1 MPIGKTPE
9 GAVRWSINRAAAE
22 FNTTH
27 QTLNKRLLA
36 HGVSPD
42 EDGCYSTQ
50 QIGAAVFGD
59 KEGEKIRLTKEQ
71 ADKLQ
76 LENAKTRKE
85 MADMNQV
92 ERVWTAWAI
101 GIRDAVRDQEISAD
115 AKQTILAAVRDV
127 DAEDYFKDEEATT
140 DEEPT

>member
-1 MPIGKTPE
+1 MTGPKTE
-9 GAVRWSINRAAAE
+9 GAIKWSVNRAAGE
-22 FNTTH
+22 FGVTH
-27 QTLNKRLLA
+27 QTLTRRLLA
-36 HGVSPD
+36 HGTQPD
-42 EDGCYSTQ
+42 ENGCYSTQ
-50 QIGAAVFGD
+50 QICAAVFGD

-71 ADKLQ
+71 ADKLE

-85 MADMNQV
+85 MADMEQV

-127 DAEDYFKDEEATT
+127 DPEEYFKDEEPN
-140 DEEPT
+140 EEPAGT